1 MGIIAERMKH
11 AMEVNGIK
19 QADLVSRTGIGKSSI
34 STYLAGDYEPKQ
46 KNIYK
51 IAKALNV
58 NEGWLMGEDVPM
70 ERIDIDEYLRMIREL
85 NKAENAAVDN
95 LGMGVTIAG
104 TKERCVVMKTPRKS
118 DELCEE
124 EMALLIK
131 VVQITLQ
138 DDYSTMRSLR
148 ILSELIHSLN
158 VEDQDKLISY
168 AEFLDSERQKR
179 FGISVQHPYQT
190 DI

>member
-158 VEDQDKLISY
+158 IEDQDKLISY

-190 DI
+190 E

>member
-158 VEDQDKLISY
+158 IEDQDKLISY